1 MSNSINIVVKIQAL
15 WRGFRARLISNIL
28 KKAMR
33 VKKKY
38 FLDEEFWETVSS
50 TTIYNDKAK
59 PLGKDYTYKCSGAKY
74 TGEWKGGFRYG
85 SGIMQWPDGAIYDG
99 RWMMGRAY
107 GQGKFTHTKGEIYQG
122 EWRHDKA

>member
-1 MSNSINIVVKIQAL
+1 VTAAQGEKIKKEMSHNIKYVVKIQAF

-38 FLDEEFWETVSS
+38 FLDEEFWETASS
-50 TTIYNDKAK
+50 TVLFNDRAK
-59 PLGKDYTYKCSGAKY
+59 PAKRDYTYKCSGAKY

-85 SGIMQWPDGAIYDG
+85 SGIM
-99 RWMMGRAY
+99 
-107 GQGKFTHTKGEIYQG
+107 
-122 EWRHDKA
+122 